1 MANTSNISSTH
12 FLEAQITE
20 RLKSNLREMLM
31 KEAAQ
36 VVNLAVE
43 ELAEDLRLSVVE
55 YRDTRYMTDLFEITV
70 HDKRSMEEAINK
82 IKAGV

>member
-1 MANTSNISSTH
+1 MAETNNTSSTH

-31 KEAAQ
+31 KEATQ

-43 ELAEDLRLSVVE
+43 ELAEDLRLSVVA
-55 YRDTRYMTDLFEITV
+55 YRDNQYMKELFEITV
-70 HDKRSMEEAINK
+70 YDKRSAIGE
-82 IKAGV
+82 IDAG